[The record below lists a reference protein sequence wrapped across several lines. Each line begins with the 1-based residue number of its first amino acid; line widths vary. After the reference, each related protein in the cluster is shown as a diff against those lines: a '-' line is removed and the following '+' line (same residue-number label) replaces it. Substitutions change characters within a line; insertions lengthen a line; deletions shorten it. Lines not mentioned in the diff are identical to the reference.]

1 MSAVI
6 VVIILIGLLAVVD
19 FVRAVQGPT
28 AVDRLVASSAISTKG
43 IAIILLLAYADDN
56 MIYIDVALVLAL
68 CGFVGLLAMLRSL
81 LPEDADALTED
92 ITEIPAQLMHYV
104 GKEEER

>member
-1 MSAVI
+1 MSGVLI
-6 VVIILIGLLAVVD
+6 VIITIGFFALVD

-43 IAIILLLAYADDN
+43 IAIILLLAYADNN
-56 MIYIDVALVLAL
+56 MSYIDVALVLAL

-81 LPEDADALTED
+81 LPDDANDLTKD
-92 ITEIPAQLMHYV
+92 LLDRPAQLVHFV
-104 GKEEER
+104 SPEEEK